1 MRPLLNRAECNLRAR
16 IRDRSAPAPAPVLMP
31 GRLPCTQMGRAA
43 AALSDAEAVCS
54 QRPRSARAHV
64 LRGRALLALCRYDA
78 AEAAFGAA
86 AGLDKDN
93 AAARE
98 GAAAVTS
105 ARGSGTDERARGNAA
120 FAAQD
125 YGAAVRHYS
134 AALAGAAAMPA
145 EERAVLLSNRSAAHL
160 GLRDSKVREQ
170 AHRKACCP

>member
-1 MRPLLNRAECNLRAR
+1 M
-16 IRDRSAPAPAPVLMP
+16 
-31 GRLPCTQMGRAA
+31 
-43 AALSDAEAVCS
+43 CS
-54 QRPRSARAHV
+54 QRPRNVRAHT
-64 LRGRALLALCRYDA
+64 LRGRALLALCRYDE

-86 AGLDKDN
+86 SALEQDN

-98 GAAAVTS
+98 GAAAAAA
-105 ARGSGTDERARGNAA
+105 ARGSGADERMRGNAA

-160 GLRDSKVREQ
+160 GLRDTKVREQ
-170 AHRKACCP
+170 AHSKAC